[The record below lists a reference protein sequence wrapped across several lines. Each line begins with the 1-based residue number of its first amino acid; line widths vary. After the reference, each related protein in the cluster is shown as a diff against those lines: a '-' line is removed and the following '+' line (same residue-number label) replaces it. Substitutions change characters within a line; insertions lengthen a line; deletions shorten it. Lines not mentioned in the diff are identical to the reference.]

1 MAARTLHVADPTCL
15 AIVARSPHSSWI
27 TSGYLAPA
35 IAPSRSSRS
44 SVTVD
49 GAIAVIVVGRIRAI
63 SHEPRQQ
70 PELHRSASVT
80 IINRRREHRP
90 PNTPARG
97 TRPSM
102 PYVGEP
108 GTGNVLSG
116 HALKLKGNAVYL
128 TLTTTLPFARPF
140 SR

>member
-1 MAARTLHVADPTCL
+1 
-15 AIVARSPHSSWI
+15 
-27 TSGYLAPA
+27 
-35 IAPSRSSRS
+35 
-44 SVTVD
+44 
-49 GAIAVIVVGRIRAI
+49 
-63 SHEPRQQ
+63 
-70 PELHRSASVT
+70 
-80 IINRRREHRP
+80 
-90 PNTPARG
+90 
-97 TRPSM
+97 M

>member
-1 MAARTLHVADPTCL
+1 VNTGL
-15 AIVARSPHSSWI
+15 
-27 TSGYLAPA
+27 
-35 IAPSRSSRS
+35 
-44 SVTVD
+44 
-49 GAIAVIVVGRIRAI
+49 RI
-63 SHEPRQQ
+63 HP
-70 PELHRSASVT
+70 
-80 IINRRREHRP
+80 
-90 PNTPARG
+90 RG

-116 HALKLKGNAVYL
+116 LAPKLKGKAVYL